1 MAKER
6 IVEYN
11 VKNVKYAVKDAQGDY
26 QAPVD
31 LAYASQ
37 VSLEPDYSEEPVY
50 GDGQKL
56 FVIPNDK
63 GLTGKLIVLNRDK
76 DYEIACGRQLEITE
90 GLAEVSQGDAIE
102 HAIYFEV
109 ERNLNG
115 VKTTKKVWLLEV
127 VTGRPSESFEQVTDN
142 PNMSPVEYPL
152 TVFGTNLRNNGDTA
166 DYTDANGNT
175 RRVTRISVIPTD
187 TGYATFGDTVPTPTA
202 SL

>member
-1 MAKER
+1 MSKER

-11 VKNVKYAVKDAQGDY
+11 VKNVKYAVKDALGEY
-26 QAPVD
+26 GAPID

-37 VSLEPDYSEEPVY
+37 ISLEPDYSEEVVY

-63 GLTGKLIVLNRDK
+63 GLSGKLIVLNRDK
-76 DYEIACGRQLEITE
+76 DYEIACGRQLEISE
-90 GLAEVSQGDAIE
+90 GLAEVEQHDAIE

-109 ERNLNG
+109 ERNQNG

-127 VTGRPSESFEQVTDN
+127 TTGRPSESFEQVTDN
-142 PNMSPVEYPL
+142 PNMSPVEYSL
-152 TVFGTNLRNNGDTA
+152 TVFGKNLRNNLDTA

-175 RRVTRISVIPTD
+175 KRVTRISVIPTD
-187 TGYATFGDTVPTPTA
+187 TNYATFGDTVPTPTSA
-202 SL
+202 T

>member
-1 MAKER
+1 MSKER

-11 VKNVKYAVKDAQGDY
+11 VKNVKYAVKDALGEY
-26 QAPVD
+26 GSPID

-37 VSLEPDYSEEPVY
+37 ISLEPDYSEEAVY

-76 DYEIACGRQLEITE
+76 DYEIACGRQLEISE
-90 GLAEVSQGDAIE
+90 GLAEVEQHDAIE

-109 ERNLNG
+109 ERNQNG

-127 VTGRPSESFEQVTDN
+127 TTGRPSESFEQVTDN

-152 TVFGTNLRNNGDTA
+152 TVFGTNLRNNLDTA
-166 DYTDANGNT
+166 DYTDTNGNT
-175 RRVTRISVIPTD
+175 KRVTRISVIPTD
-187 TGYATFGDTVPTPTA
+187 TNYATFGNTVPTPTSA
-202 SL
+202 A